1 MRQEQHQASRLG
13 TKANTASESSQVT
26 ITSKK
31 PTQDYDH
38 HTASP
43 SRSPPLDLGR
53 PPSPPPLP
61 TKDRKR
67 KHATKLS
74 AKRNS
79 PKQKLLPLP
88 KVPHKNLPIR
98 PYDRTDEEI
107 AAIAKAEKDAHFAKK
122 KTEPTPVYTE
132 KQIAWGVDFLSTKSQ
147 YELHHKPDDYART
160 LRKEA
165 EKNKSSKSASGS
177 KASESASGSKASKSA
192 SGKRRD
198 VPQLGEQAKQSI
210 PPLKVLSKD
219 VPQAQQQDLVEAAK
233 LAAAMGVT
241 VAELLGSQDDKLPM
255 ADVAPTYVP
264 GKPLVNEQKLKQLP
278 TQM

>member
-1 MRQEQHQASRLG
+1 MGQEKNIKLPGSAPRPTPPPSRRR
-13 TKANTASESSQVT
+13 SPSPPSPPR
-26 ITSKK
+26 I
-31 PTQDYDH
+31 PPHDYDH
-38 HTASP
+38 HSASP
-43 SRSPPLDLGR
+43 TQPPSPRSPPLDLGR

-67 KHATKLS
+67 KRATKLS

-147 YELHHKPDDYART
+147 YELHHKPDDYARQ
-160 LRKEA
+160 LQKEA
-165 EKNKSSKSASGS
+165 AKNNSKKSASGS
-177 KASESASGSKASKSA
+177 KAKESAS
-192 SGKRRD
+192 
-198 VPQLGEQAKQSI
+198 PQ
-210 PPLKVLSKD
+210 D
-219 VPQAQQQDLVEAAK
+219 Y
-233 LAAAMGVT
+233 
-241 VAELLGSQDDKLPM
+241 LP
-255 ADVAPTYVP
+255 YYS
-264 GKPLVNEQKLKQLP
+264 
-278 TQM
+278 